1 MRPASM
7 SPGTAWLIALVG
19 AGVSAAA
26 AYGSAWAAIGL
37 MGVACFAS
45 TFLTKASK
53 GAGFA
58 VVFVSNVVFTVLVAW
73 VIKSQADAVI
83 AEELARSGETSALA
97 KGAGETAGVFAMII
111 GAAVVSVPA
120 FILSVIGSL
129 VGASVRPAIR
139 P

>member
-1 MRPASM
+1 M
-7 SPGTAWLIALVG
+7 SPGSMSAGSAWLIALVG
-19 AGVSAAA
+19 AGASALA

-53 GAGFA
+53 GAGFG
-58 VVFVSNVVFTVLVAW
+58 VVFVSNVVFTILVAM

-83 AEELARSGETSALA
+83 AEELARSGDTSALA

-120 FILSVIGSL
+120 FIVSVVGSL
-129 VGASVRPAIR
+129 VGASVRPTVR